1 MAGIVACGIADH
13 PEVRGLIDIGTNG
26 EIAIGNN
33 EWLVCCSASAGP
45 SFEGGGTRCGMR
57 ATRGAIE
64 KVQILDG
71 KVTYQTIGGAKP
83 RGICGSG
90 LIDAIYAFLNE
101 GIIGADGKFDRS
113 RKDPRLTIEE
123 GVPQYVITEA
133 RETETGKPIV
143 FTESDIGNLIKS
155 KGSVFAAIKSLVDYI
170 GLSFD
175 QLETLFVA
183 GGFGNYLNVQKA
195 IAIGLL
201 PDLPKEKIRFVGNS
215 SLAGARLALV
225 SEEAFQK
232 CIHVSRSM
240 TNIELTNY
248 QPYMDEYIAAL
259 FLPHT
264 DRRLFPSVTNW

>member
-1 MAGIVACGIADH
+1 
-13 PEVRGLIDIGTNG
+13 
-26 EIAIGNN
+26 
-33 EWLVCCSASAGP
+33 
-45 SFEGGGTRCGMR
+45 MR
-57 ATRGAIE
+57 ATKGAIE
-64 KVQILDG
+64 KVEILQG
-71 KVTYQTIGGAKP
+71 ELTYQTIGRAKP

-90 LIDAIYAFLNE
+90 LVDCIYELLNH

-113 RKDPRLTIEE
+113 RKDPRLAFED
-123 GVPQYVITEA
+123 GVPQYVIAKAE
-133 RETETGKPIV
+133 ETETGKPVV
-143 FTESDIGNLIKS
+143 FTESDIANLIKS

-175 QLETLFVA
+175 QIENFFVA
-183 GGFGNYLNVQKA
+183 GGFGNYLNIEKA

-201 PDLPKEKIRFVGNS
+201 PDLPREKIRFVGNS

-225 SEEAFQK
+225 SEEAFEK
-232 CIHVSRSM
+232 GLNVSRSM

-264 DRRLFPSVTNW
+264 DKRLFPSVMNR